1 MMLQRL
7 PGRWHKHWIYFG
19 LLYVMVLGPLLL
31 LNRYL
36 VLGDAM
42 DAEIALRILAL
53 SIILAV
59 LINLSGW
66 LGARW
71 LWLFSSLGTMVGI
84 VYMFINTGE
93 LGGWQDLISF
103 ISFMFMIAIGL
114 ITGIIVEIIAAF
126 ITRKKG

>member
-31 LNRYL
+31 LSRYL

-71 LWLFSSLGTMVGI
+71 LWLFTSLGTMVGI
-84 VYMFINTGE
+84 VYMFINTDD

-103 ISFMFMIAIGL
+103 ISFIFMIAIGFVA
-114 ITGIIVEIIAAF
+114 GIVVEAIAALLNM
-126 ITRKKG
+126 RKR